1 MEVPER
7 KIRKTPEQRQREV
20 IDAAIGAI
28 GRNGLSNTTLADIAK
43 RAGIG
48 YGNLSFRFRNKDEL
62 LVAALRT
69 IVDEYVEAIDEAAST
84 PGSDA
89 ERLDRVLTVA
99 FSRKLTTRNK
109 LAVWAAFWAESQT
122 RPAYKKLFSAFRRRE
137 GERMMQICR
146 GVIAERGLGDRD
158 PVAMAVGINALI
170 EGLWSHMAHGGEID
184 RDEGLRIAR
193 VLINLVI
200 SKNI

>member
-1 MEVPER
+1 MER
-7 KIRKTPEQRQREV
+7 KVRKTPEQRQREV
-20 IDAAIGAI
+20 IDAAIRAI

-84 PGSDA
+84 PGSDM
-89 ERLDRVLTVA
+89 ERLDRVLTTA
-99 FSRKLTTRNK
+99 FSRALTTRNK
-109 LAVWAAFWAESQT
+109 LAVWAAFWAESHT
-122 RPAYKKLFSAFRRRE
+122 RPAYKKLFSAFRQRE
-137 GERMMQICR
+137 GERMTQICR
-146 GVIAERGLGDRD
+146 GVIAERKLSDRD
-158 PVAMAVGINALI
+158 PVTMAIGINALI
-170 EGLWSHMAHGGEID
+170 EGLWSQMAHGGEID

-193 VLINLVI
+193 EFVGLAV
-200 SKNI
+200 SKTI